1 MIKFVFVAR
10 ASNSQDES
18 SENFNLEQN
27 DGRVKRRDITKKA
40 LNKGKERSGS
50 KLAVNGNS
58 EEKKARGR
66 VNKSNAVIKSAL
78 QRNQTFSSFSPV
90 FECPASLNVIFV

>member
-1 MIKFVFVAR
+1 MIVTR
-10 ASNSQDES
+10 ALQTAEMKVLKKI
-18 SENFNLEQN
+18 NLEQN

-50 KLAVNGNS
+50 KRAAKGNC

-66 VNKSNAVIKSAL
+66 VNKGNAPIKSTL

-90 FECPASLNVIFV
+90 LKCPASLNVVFV

>member
-1 MIKFVFVAR
+1 MRVLKILIWNKTTVASKG
-10 ASNSQDES
+10 AILQ
-18 SENFNLEQN
+18 
-27 DGRVKRRDITKKA
+27 KKA

-50 KLAVNGNS
+50 KLAVNGNC